1 MPPIKE
7 RNCPSCKAG
16 VVMGSEFFPF
26 CSKRCQLLDLGAWAS
41 EKYVIKGKEAELEDE
56 QRAED
61 KNDDLE

>member
-1 MPPIKE
+1 
-7 RNCPSCKAG
+7 
-16 VVMGSEFFPF
+16 MGSEFFPF